1 MVGVS
6 FDPVAA
12 NCAFAEKRGFDYAL
26 LSDTDRQL
34 GLAYGAATDAAAGFA
49 RRVSFLIDE
58 EGIIRKTYP
67 QVNPG
72 AHPDEVLRDL
82 DALGGGA
89 PAGSGD
95 PAAP

>member
-1 MVGVS
+1 VVGVS
-6 FDPVAA
+6 FDTIAA
-12 NCAFAEKRGFDYAL
+12 NCAFAAKRGFDFPL
-26 LSDTDRQL
+26 LADLDRRI
-34 GLAYGAATDAAAGFA
+34 GLAYGAADDAAAGFA

-82 DALGGGA
+82 DALG
-89 PAGSGD
+89 AGS
-95 PAAP
+95 PADR